1 LGLLERFHKT
11 LKLEE
16 VYWRLYDS
24 PSHARECLA
33 EFQRRYNE
41 RRPHWALVPEVGG
54 DPLVPL
60 EVYTGGMA
68 IRIPK
73 WQGWAKGAKEKL
85 DRMLAAEA
93 A

>member
-1 LGLLERFHKT
+1 MGLLERFRKT

-16 VYWRLYDS
+16 VYWRLYDN
-24 PSHARECLA
+24 PGHARECLA
-33 EFQRRYNE
+33 EFRQRYNG
-41 RRPHWALVPEVGG
+41 RRPHWALVPELGG
-54 DPLVPL
+54 DPLVPE

-85 DRMLAAEA
+85 DRMLAGEA